1 MSNIHENF
9 CFQLTNLFKEF
20 IHRIQNKEGEI
31 ISQVITK
38 SLKYKILLNFTHVT
52 MKLSMRVEH
61 KMSVFSVH
69 AAPKKVSCK
78 VKACSKLDF
87 IKGNAFRN
95 LHGQS
100 LVM

>member
-69 AAPKKVSCK
+69 AAPKKFLAKSRHVQNWILS
-78 VKACSKLDF
+78 KAMRLGIF
-87 IKGNAFRN
+87 MAN
-95 LHGQS
+95 L
-100 LVM
+100 